1 MDTVRIEPKI
11 VLEDQNVVDPPVLAV
26 NPPALY
32 FGASN
37 WSKHQNLYFSSLSN
51 DVDHD
56 IEKFSVTHDIS
67 TGDTVM
73 LEKATAR
80 QMLASVTAAD
90 DDTAQVMVASRQAL
104 TLQVNGDPKA

>member
-1 MDTVRIEPKI
+1 MWTIDDVDDSYGYDVKFCRFTIWKGSFGYGLRLDTEPMDTVRIEPKI
-11 VLEDQNVVDPPVLAV
+11 VLEDQNVVNPPVLAV

-56 IEKFSVTHDIS
+56 IESLV
-67 TGDTVM
+67 
-73 LEKATAR
+73 
-80 QMLASVTAAD
+80 
-90 DDTAQVMVASRQAL
+90 
-104 TLQVNGDPKA
+104 